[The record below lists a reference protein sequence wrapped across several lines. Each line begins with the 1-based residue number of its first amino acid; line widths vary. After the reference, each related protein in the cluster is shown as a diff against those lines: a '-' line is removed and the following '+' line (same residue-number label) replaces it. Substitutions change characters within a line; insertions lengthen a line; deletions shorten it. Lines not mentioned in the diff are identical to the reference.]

1 MTQDNIAGERSAN
14 VLIMFNHPV
23 VYECFG
29 SSSLGDSLNNLG
41 GYQLY
46 DDTGQSISHY
56 FYWYLSCWH
65 LINQYYKCWVAF
77 TLLIVLRKY
86 WINSFLLI
94 LKFVNVDQ
102 LGIRL
107 GKSIQLLIGGVG
119 FVFSSYLQA
128 IPSFLG

>member
-1 MTQDNIAGERSAN
+1 MTYDDIAGERSAN
-14 VLIMFNHPV
+14 VLIMFNHLV

-65 LINQYYKCWVAF
+65 LIN
-77 TLLIVLRKY
+77 
-86 WINSFLLI
+86 
-94 LKFVNVDQ
+94 
-102 LGIRL
+102 
-107 GKSIQLLIGGVG
+107 
-119 FVFSSYLQA
+119 
-128 IPSFLG
+128 